1 MKDNTIF
8 FEDNNIVIAVDMHDD
23 TVWLTQKQMAILFEK
38 SQSSISEHINNV
50 FAEKELIRESNIAFS
65 DIANSDK
72 PVTLYSLD
80 VIISVGYRVKSK
92 RGTEF
97 RIWANKIV
105 KEYLLKGYSVNLN
118 RLEYLGKIIN
128 ILDIANR
135 IDDKLDDTEARSII
149 RVLDIYGK
157 SLQTLDEYD
166 KGSIILKE
174 GTIGNKLIRYN
185 DCIAIIERVK
195 TKESNPV
202 FAVLKEDG
210 LKSIINNIYQTFD
223 NKDLYPTIEEK
234 AANLLYLV
242 VKDHTFIDGN
252 KRVAA
257 ILFIYFLNFYGIL
270 FQKNKTIFDHRL
282 LTALTLLIA
291 ESNPN
296 EKKIMTDLIMH
307 FLYKE

>member
-105 KEYLLKGYSVNLN
+105 KEYLLKGYAVNLN

-135 IDDKLDDTEARSII
+135 IDDKLDDIEARSII
-149 RVLDIYGK
+149 RVLDLYGK

-174 GTIGNKLIRYN
+174 GTIGNKLIHYN

-195 TKESNPV
+195 TRESNPV

-270 FQKNKTIFDHRL
+270 FQENKSIFDHRL